1 MCDMKIKL
9 SLILIAASVLGGCAE
24 IKTVS
29 GPRYHTQFALRQS
42 GLVTAKVVNGAGEE
56 IQTLFQ
62 DRAFA
67 AGQASLSWDGKGL
80 DGQSAPAGNYLVV
93 LTEQQISLKP
103 VSHFGGLGST
113 PGRFLNPQGLCA
125 YPQGSRLTVA
135 VADTGNQ
142 RVQILTDMGGFLQA
156 TGQLGT
162 GDGNLN
168 QPTAVCWDG
177 QILTVCDSQNRRLAR
192 FDERGIYL
200 GEILQMTGL
209 QTSISTKAILDF
221 QSPVFIQKGSG
232 DDFWVADSGYGVLFH
247 MTSTGGVLEEWGNP
261 FPLALE
267 GPFLQINGNFW
278 AQSDHNQIQ
287 VINSSGNVT
296 DKLKLDPPSQAVGGM
311 AATPNYGI
319 ISDPNQDL
327 LYFVDGDGKTFET
340 LTPPSVIQPTALS
353 LWEDH
358 LFMIDASD
366 HEVFHFQ
373 LVSQVVD
380 QMNLPLLT
388 QP

>member
-1 MCDMKIKL
+1 MKKII
-9 SLILIAASVLGGCAE
+9 SLALLTALLLDGCAE
-24 IKTVS
+24 IKTAS
-29 GPRYHTQFALRQS
+29 GRHFYSQFILRQG

-56 IQTLFQ
+56 IQTLCK
-62 DRAFA
+62 DKAFGT
-67 AGQASLSWDGKGL
+67 GQSKVNWDGRGP
-80 DGQSAPAGNYLVV
+80 DGQDAPVGNYMVV

-113 PGRFLNPQGLCA
+113 PGQLLNPQGLCA

-142 RVQILTDMGGFLQA
+142 RVQIFTDMGGFLQA

-168 QPTAVCWDG
+168 QPTGVCWDG

-209 QTSISTKAILDF
+209 QTSITTKAILDF
-221 QSPVFIQKGSG
+221 QDPVYIQKGSG

-267 GPFLQINGNFW
+267 GPFLQINENFW
-278 AQSDHNQIQ
+278 VQSDHNQIQ
-287 VINSSGNVT
+287 VINSTGNVT
-296 DKLKLDPPSQAVGGM
+296 DTLKLNPPSQAVGGM
-311 AATPNYGI
+311 AATPNYAI

-340 LTPPSVIQPTALS
+340 STPLSVAQPTALS
-353 LWEDH
+353 LWEDQ

-366 HEVFHFQ
+366 HEIFHFQ
-373 LVSQVVD
+373 LISQVVD
-380 QMNLPLLT
+380 QLNLPLQA

>member
-1 MCDMKIKL
+1 MMKTKL
-9 SLILIAASVLGGCAE
+9 SLVLIAAFILGGCAE
-24 IKTVS
+24 IKITS
-29 GPRYHTQFALRQS
+29 GLHYHSQFVLRQG
-42 GLVTAKVVNGAGEE
+42 GLVTAKVINGAGVEV
-56 IQTLFQ
+56 QTLFK
-62 DRAFA
+62 DKAF
-67 AGQASLSWDGKGL
+67 GGGSSTINWDGRGA
-80 DGQSAPAGNYLVV
+80 DGQTLAFGNYSVV
-93 LTEQQISLKP
+93 LTEQQITLKP
-103 VSHFGGLGST
+103 VCHFGGLGAT
-113 PGRFLNPQGLCA
+113 PGRFLNPEGLCA

-142 RVQILTDMGGFLQA
+142 RVQILTDTGGFLQA

-168 QPTAVCWDG
+168 QPTGVCWDG

-221 QSPVFIQKGSG
+221 QDPVFIQKGSG

-278 AQSDHNQIQ
+278 VQSDHNQIQ
-287 VINSSGNVT
+287 VINSTGNVT
-296 DKLKLDPPSQAVGGM
+296 DRLKLDPPSQAVGGM

-340 LTPPSVIQPTALS
+340 SVPSSVTQPTALS
-353 LWEDH
+353 LWEDQ
-358 LFMIDASD
+358 LFLIDASN

-373 LVSQVVD
+373 LVPQVVD
-380 QMNLPLLT
+380 QMNLPLQT